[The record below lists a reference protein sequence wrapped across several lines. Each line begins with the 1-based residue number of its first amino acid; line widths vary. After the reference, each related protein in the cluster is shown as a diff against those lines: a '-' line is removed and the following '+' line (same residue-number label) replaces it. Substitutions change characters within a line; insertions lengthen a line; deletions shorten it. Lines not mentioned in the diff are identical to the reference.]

1 LNTLLK
7 RTPLYETH
15 KALGARIV
23 EFAGWEM
30 PVQYSGVIEEHL
42 AVRTNCGLFDV
53 SHMGEVEITGED
65 ALAVVQRLIT
75 NDVERVVDGQ
85 CQYTAICYPDGGVV
99 DDCIVYRF
107 DKKRFFV
114 CVNASNTEK
123 AFKWMRENG
132 KGAAAIRDVSANYA
146 QLALQ
151 GPFSVEVIRPLL
163 SIDPEAI
170 KHFHFAVTPIKGF
183 EAIISRTGYTG
194 EDGFELYFDPRGA
207 VAIWRAIMESG
218 KKYGILPIG
227 LGARDTLRLEM
238 GYPLYGHELSE
249 TITPLEA
256 GLKKYVRLDKP
267 DFIGKEALVK
277 QASALTRT
285 LVGIK
290 MSDPGVPR
298 AGYEI
303 EKAGKKAGYVT
314 SGTLS
319 PSLKLGIAMCLVG
332 PGLKEPGTELDCVI
346 RDRKARAV
354 VTKLPFYKKKEAAGT
369 AN

>member
-1 LNTLLK
+1 MLK

-42 AVRTNCGLFDV
+42 AVRNNCGLFDV
-53 SHMGEVEITGED
+53 SHMGEIEISGED
-65 ALAVVQRLIT
+65 ALAAVQRLIT

-85 CQYTAICYPDGGVV
+85 CQYTAVCYPSGGVV

-107 DKKRFFV
+107 DKKRFLI

-132 KGAAAIRDVSANYA
+132 QGAAAVRDVSASYA

-151 GPFSVEVIRPLL
+151 GPFSAEVLRPLL
-163 SIDPEAI
+163 TIDPESI
-170 KHFHFAVTPIKGF
+170 RHFHFAVTPIKGYD
-183 EAIISRTGYTG
+183 AIISRTGYTG

-207 VAIWRAIMESG
+207 VAIWQAIMEAG

-256 GLKKYVRLDKP
+256 GLKKYVRLEKP
-267 DFIGKEALVK
+267 DFIGKDALVK
-277 QASALTRT
+277 QASGGLART

-303 EKAGKKAGYVT
+303 QKAGKKTGYVT

-319 PSLKLGIAMCLVG
+319 PSLKLGIAMCLVE
-332 PGLKEPGTELDCVI
+332 PGLKEPGTELECVI
-346 RDRKARAV
+346 RDRKAKAV
-354 VTKLPFYKKKEAAGT
+354 VTKLPFYDKKAAAG
-369 AN
+369 AAK